1 MNYEASRSSRAH
13 ALVHPHHSVSGPLL
27 PARIRDHIVAVLL
40 VERNDV
46 RLGGEEDVR
55 VPMARRFCLDSP
67 EDEGAEAPVL
77 QRRVDQVEREEDARG
92 GAGPRDLHYLWTR
105 SASRTARREALPNT
119 RGVPARRSSAS
130 LLIGCCKHTNEP
142 TKRERERECVCVC
155 VVALVRGE
163 VCAGTLARRTPPNWD
178 GASLDSALGKSF
190 TNKTNSLSL
199 SL

>member
-13 ALVHPHHSVSGPLL
+13 ALAHPHHSVSGPLL

-77 QRRVDQVEREEDARG
+77 QRRVDQEREEDARG
-92 GAGPRDLHYLWTR
+92 GAGPRDLHYLWTICLSHGSQR
-105 SASRTARREALPNT
+105 GTAEYTGCAESLVLLQLRLRGLAIDEASGAFCVDQGEHMIRWGAWTAEAREA
-119 RGVPARRSSAS
+119 
-130 LLIGCCKHTNEP
+130 
-142 TKRERERECVCVC
+142 
-155 VVALVRGE
+155 VRD
-163 VCAGTLARRTPPNWD
+163 TPILRPY
-178 GASLDSALGKSF
+178 AI
-190 TNKTNSLSL
+190 
-199 SL
+199 